1 METSRTT
8 EVPAASSRRPARPSL
23 TRRRALAAVGV
34 AAALLLAGCG
44 DDDADG
50 TDPQNQPETTAP
62 AGDDMSDGSM
72 VEDGDDMSDG
82 SMAEDGDDMSDG
94 SMAEDGDDMS
104 DGSMVEDG
112 DDMSDGSMVEDGDDM
127 SDGSMTDGS

>member
-1 METSRTT
+1 M
-8 EVPAASSRRPARPSL
+8 RRV
-23 TRRRALAAVGV
+23 ALLLAPFAVL
-34 AAALLLAGCG
+34 ALLLAGCG

-82 SMAEDGDDMSDG
+82 SM
-94 SMAEDGDDMS
+94 
-104 DGSMVEDG
+104 
-112 DDMSDGSMVEDGDDM
+112 
-127 SDGSMTDGS
+127 TDGS